1 MRSDSS
7 VKPSLTSETPSLAE
21 TALIQ
26 RPSSSAQSRQSWY
39 FIYAT
44 IPKITTP
51 FFARCRL
58 LAVRAEGANYLWR
71 QNPPREFSVDQVA
84 DEQFS
89 WKRKD

>member
-1 MRSDSS
+1 
-7 VKPSLTSETPSLAE
+7 
-21 TALIQ
+21 
-26 RPSSSAQSRQSWY
+26 
-39 FIYAT
+39 
-44 IPKITTP
+44 
-51 FFARCRL
+51 